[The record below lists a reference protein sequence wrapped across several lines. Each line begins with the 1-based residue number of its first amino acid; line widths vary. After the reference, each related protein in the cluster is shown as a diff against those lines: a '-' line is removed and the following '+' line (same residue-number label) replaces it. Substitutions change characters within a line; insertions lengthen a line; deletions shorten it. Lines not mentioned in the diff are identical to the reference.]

1 MEELIEYYVDELERH
16 LGASIDRTEWHKGYE
31 IVAVALWQI
40 VGFLFGA
47 MVASPDAP
55 VPEDQR
61 EGMRERVY
69 ADVAAIERLARKW
82 LT

>member
-1 MEELIEYYVDELERH
+1 MEELIEFYLDELERH
-16 LGASIDRTEWHKGYE
+16 LGEPIDRTEWYKGYE

-69 ADVAAIERLARKW
+69 ADVAAIEQLARKW
-82 LT
+82 LS